1 VNEIVDDVDRG
12 NRPSNVGSHLK
23 VTLDDLNI
31 VVPRDAIKS
40 VGLTCENAN

>member
-40 VGLTCENAN
+40 VGLTSEDAN

>member
-23 VTLDDLNI
+23 VTLDDLNL

-40 VGLTCENAN
+40 VGLTSEDAN